1 MPLKSKRFDDRKKK
15 LHRLV
20 SILRKIDNRERCT
33 PGALAEKFETS
44 ERSIYRDI
52 NDLSAAGF
60 PIVFNQEF
68 NGYTF
73 SDPDYTLKELGL
85 TKEELS
91 ALLLGYNTARAL
103 GGSFGKAF
111 RSILKKVHTETSP
124 STKANARRMEGQ
136 GHFFIG
142 IDHDEEWFKKVERQ
156 YDAVNEAMDK
166 KVELEIVYE
175 KMKDGKETVRT
186 IAPYG
191 LVFQYGIWYV
201 LGYCSLRHKT
211 RLFAL
216 DCIKEFNLTERHY
229 GIPEDFSLDEYFKPG
244 WKMLRYGEPVEV
256 VLRFKKECTR
266 WIKRRRWHP
275 TQRIEERK
283 DGSIVFRVTVEG
295 TRELKWWIYHWIPY
309 CEVIAP
315 PELRREMM
323 EEMREALR
331 AYGEIS

>member
-1 MPLKSKRFDDRKKK
+1 MPRKSKRFEDRKKK

-33 PGALAEKFETS
+33 PRALAERFETS

-60 PIVFNQEF
+60 PVVFNQEF
-68 NGYTF
+68 KGYTF

-85 TKEELS
+85 TREELS
-91 ALLLGYNTARAL
+91 ALLLGYNTACAL

-124 STKANARRMEGQ
+124 ATKANARRMEGQ

-156 YDAVNEAMDK
+156 YNAVNEAMDK

-175 KMKDGKETVRT
+175 KMKDKKETVRT

-191 LVFQYGIWYV
+191 LVFQYGLWYV
-201 LGYCSLRHKT
+201 LGYCNLRKDI
-211 RLFAL
+211 RVFAL
-216 DCIKEFNLTERHY
+216 DCIKDFKLTERHY
-229 GIPEDFSLDEYFKPG
+229 TIPADFDIGEYFKPG
-244 WKMLRYGEPVEV
+244 WKMRRYGEPVEV
-256 VLRFKKECTR
+256 VLKFGKEYAR
-266 WIKRRRWHP
+266 WIKRQKWHP
-275 TQRIEERK
+275 TQKIEEKK
-283 DGSIVFRVTVEG
+283 DGSIIFRVTVEG
-295 TRELKWWIYHWIPY
+295 TKELKWWIYHWIPY

-323 EEMREALR
+323 EEMRKALV
-331 AYGEIS
+331 AYGKIS